1 MATDPAAVAKS
12 RRGRS
17 KGQLPHVLSLIQLRL
32 LAITCTLSVPFR
44 MTLATSWAMGPTEAH
59 QQRPSWSS
67 SHARV
72 SRGAGISAAEVALDA
87 AVRIESNHIPNR
99 KGGVNLRYGRAGGE
113 MARSL
118 SSLSCS
124 PGPTESA
131 WSCR

>member
-17 KGQLPHVLSLIQLRL
+17 QGQLPHVLSLIQLRL

-44 MTLATSWAMGPTEAH
+44 MTLAPSWAMGPTEAH

-72 SRGAGISAAEVALDA
+72 SRGAGISATEVALDT
-87 AVRIESNHIPNR
+87 AVRIESMSMSAPESSPQGNR
-99 KGGVNLRYGRAGGE
+99 ITSQIGRGVCEPEVR
-113 MARSL
+113 
-118 SSLSCS
+118 
-124 PGPTESA
+124 
-131 WSCR
+131 